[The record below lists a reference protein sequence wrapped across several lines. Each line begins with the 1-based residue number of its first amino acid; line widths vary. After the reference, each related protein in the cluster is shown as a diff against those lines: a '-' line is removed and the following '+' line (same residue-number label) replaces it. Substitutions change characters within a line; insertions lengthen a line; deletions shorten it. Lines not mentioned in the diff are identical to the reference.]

1 MFRHLLPNCM
11 APIIVQ
17 STLRMAMVRLTASG
31 LSFLGLGVQHPTP
44 EWGAM
49 LSSARSYLI
58 VAPHVATIPGLAIM
72 VVVVGFNLFGD
83 GLRDT
88 LDPRLRQ

>member
-1 MFRHLLPNCM
+1 M

-72 VVVVGFNLFGD
+72 LVVVGFNLFGD